1 VASQHDQGDSDFASQ
16 FRKIQQLFL
25 GGLPQRME
33 DILQATD
40 SQTRYTALHRLTGA
54 AGGYGFEALS
64 ALAREAMEA
73 FDAKNTDRLHD
84 ALTSL
89 DEAARKILRDRAVGA
104 ADN

>member
-73 FDAKNTDRLHD
+73 FDAKNTERLHD
-84 ALTSL
+84 ALTRL
-89 DEAARKILRDRAVGA
+89 DEAAKNLLRERAVGA
-104 ADN
+104 ADD